1 MKKKEDSHSLND
13 QNKQAIDYFK
23 ELLILWENA
32 YKCAVISYV
41 GLKTTDGPRLLFGH
55 IILEVTRVG
64 IKDTPF
70 NFETEHVLAGR
81 RVLDVAWPDIPS
93 LLSTA
98 GKGEVPFVNNDV
110 ALGVENERKISVDFY
125 PIHHPLFNEGPRL
138 SCLRI
143 RGMAK
148 YGLFAK
154 ITDSQQLDWEL
165 KAAKVPFDSL
175 DDLLIHCNLPTLQQM
190 GDSTM
195 LEVMARTPGL
205 IGAGSKI
212 VQGKARI
219 ECRIS
224 SALKAQNLRIGYQV
238 FQKGSIA
245 KRASLDGS
253 KLKWRRE
260 NDIKTGVCQI
270 PVGAATLIK
279 VFLSYKA
286 VNLQEW
292 WINDPQKQLNQ
303 RQALHQVFD
312 NDLELLKRTLLEPE
326 SDKPHVFEGA
336 VSMLFYLLGFSAANY
351 GTIPKLQRGPDVIVV
366 APSGNVGVIECTVGL
381 LDEKDKLAKL
391 VQRTKLLKDKLIAS
405 GFGHLHAQ
413 AVIATPLRR
422 GEIIANLD
430 DAAKYDIAVIS
441 KENIEELLSQVSLP
455 LNPERLFEYIK
466 GLIPGGNPPMRA

>member
-1 MKKKEDSHSLND
+1 MKIKEESHSLND
-13 QNKQAIDYFK
+13 PNKQAIDYFK
-23 ELLILWENA
+23 ELIIQWGNA

-41 GLKTTDGPRLLFGH
+41 GFKTPDGPRLLCGH
-55 IILEVTRVG
+55 ILLEVMRVR
-64 IKDTPF
+64 IKHTPF
-70 NFETEHVLAGR
+70 NFETEYVLAGR
-81 RVLDVAWPDIPS
+81 RVLDVAWPKIPS

-98 GKGEVPFVNNDV
+98 GKGEIPFISNDI
-110 ALGVENERKISVDFY
+110 ALGVENQRKISVDFY
-125 PIHHPLFNEGPRL
+125 PIHHPLFGEGPRL

-143 RGMAK
+143 RGMGK
-148 YGLFAK
+148 YSLFAK
-154 ITDSQQLDWEL
+154 ITDSLQLDWEL

-195 LEVMARTPGL
+195 LEVMAKTPGL

-212 VQGKARI
+212 ENGKARI
-219 ECRIS
+219 ECRVS
-224 SALKAQNLRIGYQV
+224 SALKAQDIRIGYQV

-245 KRASLDGS
+245 KRAGLDGS
-253 KLKWRRE
+253 NLRWRRE
-260 NDIKTGVCQI
+260 NDIRIGVCQI

-279 VFLSYKA
+279 VFLSYKG
-286 VNLQEW
+286 VNLHET

-326 SDKPHVFEGA
+326 SDKPQLFEGA
-336 VSMLFYLLGFSAANY
+336 VSMLFYLLGFSTANY
-351 GTIPKLQRGPDVIVV
+351 GKIPKLQRGPDVIVV

-391 VQRTKLLKDKLIAS
+391 VQRTKLLKDKLLAS
-405 GFGHLHAQ
+405 GFGHLQAQ
-413 AVIATPLRR
+413 SIIATPLRR

-441 KENIEELLSQVSLP
+441 KENIEELLRQVSLP
-455 LNPERLFEYIK
+455 LNPERLFEYTK
-466 GLIPGGNPPMRA
+466 GLIPGGELPKRT

>member
-1 MKKKEDSHSLND
+1 
-13 QNKQAIDYFK
+13 
-23 ELLILWENA
+23 
-32 YKCAVISYV
+32 
-41 GLKTTDGPRLLFGH
+41 
-55 IILEVTRVG
+55 
-64 IKDTPF
+64 
-70 NFETEHVLAGR
+70 
-81 RVLDVAWPDIPS
+81 
-93 LLSTA
+93 
-98 GKGEVPFVNNDV
+98 
-110 ALGVENERKISVDFY
+110 
-125 PIHHPLFNEGPRL
+125 
-138 SCLRI
+138 
-143 RGMAK
+143 
-148 YGLFAK
+148 
-154 ITDSQQLDWEL
+154 
-165 KAAKVPFDSL
+165 
-175 DDLLIHCNLPTLQQM
+175 M